1 VVLTREALVQYM
13 QDELGVDLGGVD
25 DDSPLFTSGVVDSF
39 AIVELLLFLEKYTG
53 GRLAPEDITLDH
65 LDTIRQILDFT
76 AARTANG

>member
-1 VVLTREALVQYM
+1 
-13 QDELGVDLGGVD
+13 
-25 DDSPLFTSGVVDSF
+25 VVDSF